1 MMNPDVKSRARVAVI
16 GTGGTFAMHGRGPFD
31 WVEYGESGIV
41 RPITELIDMLGS
53 LEVDVEILPVP
64 FRALPSTGITP
75 EDWLGLAQLI
85 ARTANEDPSIDGFVV
100 THGTATLEE
109 TAWFLDLALP
119 PTLNVVLTGA
129 QRPANTSGSDV
140 QANLRA
146 ALVVAAGSHGIAPGV
161 TVVMNNTVFAA
172 RDVIKSS
179 SFDLA
184 AFESPVYGPLALVDA
199 NAQVHWRRRPSDY
212 GRIPSLDIL
221 AIDTLPR
228 VDVVMSYAGADG
240 TLVEACV
247 AAGARG
253 IVSAG
258 LVPGRPANGEAQA
271 LREAVQKG
279 VVVVQASRGAKGFV
293 APQAFLERDG
303 IVAAGDLAPQKAR
316 VLLML
321 ALAAGVAP
329 EELQALYMPDHLD

>member
-1 MMNPDVKSRARVAVI
+1 MKVAVKPRARVAVI

-41 RPITELIDMLGS
+41 RPITELIQVLGS
-53 LEVDVEILPVP
+53 LDVGVEILPVP
-64 FRALPSTGITP
+64 FRTLPSTGITP

-85 ARTANEDPSIDGFVV
+85 ACTAKEDPSIDGFVV

-119 PTLNVVLTGA
+119 KTLNVVLTGA

-146 ALVVAAGSHGIAPGV
+146 ALAVAGSSHGSGSGV

-172 RDVIKSS
+172 RDVTKSS

-184 AFESPVYGPLALVDA
+184 AFESPGYGPLAMVDA
-199 NAQVHWRRRPSDY
+199 NAHVHWRRRPSN
-212 GRIPSLDIL
+212 SEHALALDIR
-221 AIDTLPR
+221 AIEALPR

-240 TLVEACV
+240 TMIDACV
-247 AAGARG
+247 AAGAKG

-258 LVPGRPANGEAQA
+258 LVPGRPANGEALA
-271 LREAVQKG
+271 LRNAVQKG

-293 APQAFLERDG
+293 APQEFLKRDG

-321 ALAAGVAP
+321 ALAAGAMPSQMQQIFLP
-329 EELQALYMPDHLD
+329 E